1 MPAIAA
7 ERYAIW
13 GGALVLLALLRSVPA
28 RADTSAPKAEGE
40 ALFRTHCAACHAPQP
55 LAVKV
60 NRIVPFGWTDEQLRR
75 FLTGHHTS
83 GDEQRRPLIAY
94 LRSLTE

>member
-1 MPAIAA
+1 MFAFAA

-13 GGALVLLALLRSVPA
+13 GGALVLLALLRPVPA
-28 RADTSAPKAEGE
+28 RADAAAPEAEGE

-55 LAVKV
+55 LAAKV
-60 NRIVPFGWTDEQLRR
+60 NRIVPLGWTDEQLRR
-75 FLTGHHTS
+75 FLIGHHTS

-94 LRSLTE
+94 LRSLKE